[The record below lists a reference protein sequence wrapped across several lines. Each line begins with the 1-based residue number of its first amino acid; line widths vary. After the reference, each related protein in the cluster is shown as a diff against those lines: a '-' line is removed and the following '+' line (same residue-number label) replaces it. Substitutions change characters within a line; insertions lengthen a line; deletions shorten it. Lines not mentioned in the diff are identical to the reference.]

1 MQNDKHSETKIKLAN
16 KFMECLEYKNINQI
30 TITYLVNKCKIN
42 RKTFYYHFKD
52 IFDLLEFSIYNDLLC
67 KINDYEN
74 SDNNIAIFVNY
85 IYENK
90 VKILHIINFVK
101 IDDIKLYFNN
111 NISTILEKYLKE
123 IITKNSYKISND
135 FLNHLITYLTSI
147 VASTIYTCLIK
158 LNDNNKDIIINNTSF
173 IFKTAINAIL
183 EKANNTK

>member
-1 MQNDKHSETKIKLAN
+1 MQNDKYSETKIKLAN
-16 KFMECLEYKNINQI
+16 KFMELLEYKNINQI

-74 SDNNIAIFVNY
+74 FDNNIAIFVNY
-85 IYENK
+85 VYNNK
-90 VKILHIINFVK
+90 EKIFHIVNYVK

-111 NISTILEKYLKE
+111 NISVILEKYLKD
-123 IITKNSYKISND
+123 IINKNNYKISNA
-135 FLNHLITYLTSI
+135 FRNHLVTYLTSI
-147 VASTIYTCLIK
+147 VASSIYTWLIK
-158 LNDNNKDIIINNTSF
+158 LEDNNKDIIINNASF

-183 EKANNTK
+183 EQANNTR